1 MADLEQVVKQMDR
14 LARNASAAVVEKMP
28 TPKGDCGC
36 GRRKKK
42 LLKSIR
48 TGKSAAEIVK
58 EQLRDLAGKT
68 EKVG

>member
-1 MADLEQVVKQMDR
+1 MADLEQVIKQMDN
-14 LARNASAAVVEKMP
+14 LARSAGAAVVEKLP

-48 TGKSAAEIVK
+48 GGRTAAEIVK
-58 EQLRDLAGKT
+58 EQLADLRGK
-68 EKVG
+68 

>member
-14 LARNASAAVVEKMP
+14 LARSAGAAVVESLP

-42 LLKSIR
+42 LLKAIR
-48 TGKSAAEIVK
+48 GGRTAAEIVK
-58 EQLRDLAGKT
+58 EQLADIRGK
-68 EKVG
+68 

>member
-1 MADLEQVVKQMDR
+1 MADLEQVIKQMDR
-14 LARNASAAVVEKMP
+14 LVRSAGAAVVEKLP

-48 TGKSAAEIVK
+48 GGRTAAEIVK
-58 EQLRDLAGKT
+58 EQLEDIRGK
-68 EKVG
+68 